1 MNKAKTLRIK
11 RAQLLKGYQS
21 VFSKFLFELLHSF
34 YKLIVTILEQ
44 MKCNSRDFHFK
55 GYVFFSQKD
64 GVFLV
69 LHIAV
74 KRKKK

>member
-21 VFSKFLFELLHSF
+21 VFSKFLFKLLHSF

-44 MKCNSRDFHFK
+44 M
-55 GYVFFSQKD
+55 
-64 GVFLV
+64 
-69 LHIAV
+69 
-74 KRKKK
+74 

>member
-11 RAQLLKGYQS
+11 RAQLKGYQS

-44 MKCNSRDFHFK
+44 M
-55 GYVFFSQKD
+55 
-64 GVFLV
+64 
-69 LHIAV
+69 
-74 KRKKK
+74 

>member
-34 YKLIVTILEQ
+34 LQVN
-44 MKCNSRDFHFK
+44 CNNSRTNVTQEIFISKVMFSSRRK
-55 GYVFFSQKD
+55 MAFF
-64 GVFLV
+64 
-69 LHIAV
+69 
-74 KRKKK
+74 

>member
-11 RAQLLKGYQS
+11 RAQLFKGYQS

-44 MKCNSRDFHFK
+44 M
-55 GYVFFSQKD
+55 
-64 GVFLV
+64 
-69 LHIAV
+69 
-74 KRKKK
+74 